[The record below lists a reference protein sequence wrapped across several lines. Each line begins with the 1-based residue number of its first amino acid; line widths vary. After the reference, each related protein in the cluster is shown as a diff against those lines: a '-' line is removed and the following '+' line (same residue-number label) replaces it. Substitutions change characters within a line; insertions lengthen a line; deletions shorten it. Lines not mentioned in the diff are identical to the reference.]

1 MTKGYNQY
9 AQMEGIMPL
18 REILVE
24 KVETLYSAKYN
35 PETEINITAGAT
47 QAIYAAITAFV
58 KEGDEVIIFTPAY
71 DCYHPAI
78 ELSGGKTIFIQLE
91 PPLYAIDW
99 EEVKRVIN
107 RRTRM
112 IIINTPHN
120 PAGSVMTATD
130 MMKLEKLTR
139 GTDIVILS
147 DEVYEHIIFDG
158 YEHQSIARY
167 PSLAERSLIVFSFG
181 KTYQDR
187 KSTRLNSSHTDI
199 SRMPSSA

>member
-1 MTKGYNQY
+1 MSNLPGTIASKLPKVGTTIFAVMSRLAHEHKAINLSQGFPDFECSKELIGLVNKYMTKGYNQY

-120 PAGSVMTATD
+120 PAGSVMTAT
-130 MMKLEKLTR
+130 EKHLT
-139 GTDIVILS
+139 
-147 DEVYEHIIFDG
+147 
-158 YEHQSIARY
+158 
-167 PSLAERSLIVFSFG
+167 
-181 KTYQDR
+181 
-187 KSTRLNSSHTDI
+187 STR
-199 SRMPSSA
+199 